1 MLPNTSREIG
11 LTTKSEQYADE
22 KILEFRTMSIR
33 FGTSGWRAIIGDE
46 FTFENVRL
54 VTEAI
59 CRYLKTESDI
69 AGKPLVVG
77 HDSRFMGETFTNVAA
92 EIAASKGF
100 RVLRCTGLTPTP
112 TISHAI
118 RSNGAVGG
126 INFTASHNPPE
137 YQGIKFS
144 TADGAPALPE
154 ITKQIEAGIEVKAK
168 ADDAAGGII
177 EDFDPRPAYLEDLK
191 LKINFAA
198 IAAAKGRYA
207 YDAIWGTGRGYLD
220 KALRDHGIEVETIH
234 DTRDVLF
241 GGRSPEPGEDHLDEL
256 REAVTTKNLT
266 LGLATDGDGDRF
278 GIIDS
283 NGEFITPNRLIA
295 VLTDYLC
302 ETRGDPRGVA
312 RSVAT
317 SHQVDR
323 VANARGIKLYETP
336 VGFKFI
342 GELINRDEIILG
354 GEESA
359 GLSIRG
365 HYPEKDGILACLL
378 AAEAVAV
385 RGASLTEQLDELFKR
400 DGKLES
406 GRIGVKLTPEVA
418 AKLKEKLAEEPNEIG
433 GRQIESINRTDGV
446 KFLFP
451 HDAWMLMRPSG
462 TEPMVRI
469 YAESEST
476 NDLEDLLEQGRKYL
490 LG

>member
-1 MLPNTSREIG
+1 M
-11 LTTKSEQYADE
+11 A
-22 KILEFRTMSIR
+22 IR
-33 FGTSGWRAIIGDE
+33 FGTSGWRAVIADD

-54 VTEAI
+54 VIEAI
-59 CRYLKTESDI
+59 CGYLKTKEGELSDVLI
-69 AGKPLVVG
+69 VG
-77 HDSRFMGETFTNVAA
+77 HDSRFMGETFTNLAA
-92 EIAASKGF
+92 EIAAAKGF
-100 RVLRCTGLTPTP
+100 KVLKCTTPTPTP

-118 RSNGAVGG
+118 RSQTAAGG

-154 ITKQIEAGIEVKAK
+154 ITKQIEHRIANKMSGH
-168 ADDAAGGII
+168 DAAGG
-177 EDFDPRPAYLEDLK
+177 EVKDFDPRPAYLDDLK
-191 LKINFAA
+191 TKVRFDV

-207 YDAIWGTGRGYLD
+207 YDALWGTGRGYLD
-220 KALRDHGIEVETIH
+220 KILRGSGLEVETIH
-234 DTRDVLF
+234 DWRDVTF

-256 REAVTTKNLT
+256 KNAVTNKRLT

-278 GIIDS
+278 GVIDA
-283 NGEFITPNRLIA
+283 NGEFITPNNLIA
-295 VLTDYLC
+295 LLTDYLC

-342 GELINRDEIILG
+342 GELINQDEIILG

-365 HYPEKDGILACLL
+365 HYPEKDGIIACLL
-378 AAEAVAV
+378 AAEAVAA
-385 RGASLTEQLDELFKR
+385 REMSLTEQLAELFKR
-400 DGKLES
+400 DGRLES

-418 AKLKEKLAEEPNEIG
+418 TKLKEKLAEEPTEIG
-433 GRQIESINRTDGV
+433 GRQIENINRTDGV
-446 KFLFP
+446 KFLFANN
-451 HDAWMLMRPSG
+451 AWMLMRPSG
-462 TEPMVRI
+462 TEPLVRI
-469 YAESEST
+469 YAESEDKK
-476 NDLEDLLEQGRKYL
+476 DLEELIEQGRKYL

>member
-1 MLPNTSREIG
+1 
-11 LTTKSEQYADE
+11 
-22 KILEFRTMSIR
+22 MSIR
-33 FGTSGWRAIIGDE
+33 FGTSGWRAIIADD
-46 FTFENVRL
+46 FTFDNVRL
-54 VTEAI
+54 VIEAI
-59 CRYLKTESDI
+59 CSYLKTESSIVSDT
-69 AGKPLVVG
+69 LVVG

-100 RVLRCTGLTPTP
+100 RVLRCTGPTPTP

-118 RSNGAVGG
+118 RSQVAAGG

-144 TADGAPALPE
+144 TAGGAPALPE
-154 ITKQIEAGIEVKAK
+154 ITKQIEHRILNRMSAFDSDGGEVV
-168 ADDAAGGII
+168 
-177 EDFDPRPAYLEDLK
+177 DFDPRPAYLNDLK
-191 LKINFAA
+191 AKIRFDT
-198 IAAAKGRYA
+198 IAAAKGKYA
-207 YDAIWGTGRGYLD
+207 YDALWGTGRGYLD
-220 KALRDHGIEVETIH
+220 KILQDHGVEVETLH
-234 DTRDVLF
+234 NWRDVTF

-256 REAVTTKNLT
+256 HETVKAKGLA

-278 GIIDS
+278 GVIDS
-283 NGEFITPNRLIA
+283 NGEFITPNQLIA
-295 VLTDYLC
+295 LLTDYLA
-302 ETRGDPRGVA
+302 ESRGWTLGVA

-378 AAEAVAV
+378 AAEAVAS
-385 RGASLTEQLDELFKR
+385 RGISLTEQLDDLYKKV
-400 DGKLES
+400 GKLES
-406 GRIGVKLTPEVA
+406 GRIGVKLTPDVA
-418 AKLKEKLAEEPNEIG
+418 AKLKEKLAQEPTDIG
-433 GRQIESINRTDGV
+433 GRRIENINRMDGV
-446 KFLFP
+446 KFLFGN
-451 HDAWMLMRPSG
+451 DAWMLMRPSG

-469 YAESEST
+469 YAESENRT
-476 NDLEDLLEQGRKYL
+476 DLEDLLEQGRKYL

>member
-1 MLPNTSREIG
+1 MG
-11 LTTKSEQYADE
+11 
-22 KILEFRTMSIR
+22 IR
-33 FGTSGWRAIIGDE
+33 FGTSGWRAIIADD
-46 FTFENVRL
+46 FTFQNVRA
-54 VTEAI
+54 VTESI
-59 CRYLKTESDI
+59 CSYLKTESDTNGRTLI
-69 AGKPLVVG
+69 VG

-92 EIAASKGF
+92 EIASQKGF
-100 RVLRCTGLTPTP
+100 RVLRCTGPTPTP

-118 RSNGAVGG
+118 RSNNAAGG
-126 INFTASHNPPE
+126 MNFTASHNPPE

-154 ITKQIEAGIEVKAK
+154 ITKQIEAGIEANAK
-168 ADDAAGGII
+168 AADAKGGEIV
-177 EDFDPRPAYLEDLK
+177 DLDPRPAYLDDLK
-191 LKINFAA
+191 TKVRFDV
-198 IAAAKGRYA
+198 IAAANGRYA

-220 KALRDHGIEVETIH
+220 RTLRDHGLEVETIH

-241 GGRSPEPGEDHLDEL
+241 GGRAPEPGEDHLDEL
-256 REAVTTKNLT
+256 RDAVKSKGLA

-278 GIIDS
+278 GVIDS
-283 NGEFITPNRLIA
+283 NGDFITPNRLIA
-295 VLTDYLC
+295 LLTDYLA
-302 ETRGDPRGVA
+302 ESRGEPRGVA

-323 VANARGIKLYETP
+323 VAKARGIKLYETP

-342 GELINRDEIILG
+342 GELINKDEIILG

-378 AAEAVAV
+378 AAEAVAA
-385 RGASLTEQLDELFKR
+385 RGASLTEQLGELFKR

-406 GRIGVKLTPEVA
+406 GRIGVKLTPDVA
-418 AKLKEKLAEEPNEIG
+418 AKLKDKLEQEPAEIG
-433 GRQIESINRTDGV
+433 GRRVENINRMDGV
-446 KFLFP
+446 KFLFENN
-451 HDAWMLMRPSG
+451 AWMLMRPSG

-469 YAESEST
+469 YAESE
-476 NDLEDLLEQGRKYL
+476 NVDDLEEILEQGRKYL